1 MKLPTMPMSMAAWE
15 SWDRTQIL
23 LYTTGELFFRSC
35 YFYFIGVFFQFFSNF
50 SNSNFTVNYVYRLIL
65 THKL

>member
-23 LYTTGELFFRSC
+23 LYTTGELFFRLC
-35 YFYFIGVFFQFFSNF
+35 YFYFIGFFFNFFQIF
-50 SNSNFTVNYVYRLIL
+50 LIL
-65 THKL
+65 ISL